1 MFVMLAMSNK
11 RMTSRP
17 ARAADTAN
25 GSVRSVLLRSSIS
38 VAAVTTSE
46 SRVISLVLPLATRPV
61 NVGLGALDPL
71 RPTVHVDRVTPVVH
85 PPHTT
90 VAEVLG
96 QVSTPSSVGV
106 ETTVLFTPLAHVG
119 ALPLSRA
126 ALSHSANT
134 HTRDKNVQT
143 IAGDIT
149 TVVDDLVE
157 QGVDLARLG
166 TDELGSVA
174 STFVIPFGTASH
186 GSKSVTK
193 RWIGRVSPG
202 LLTAALELEAATAAR
217 RAGVIATRT
226 GHDGFA
232 VSLANS
238 NGVIHWSLVT

>member
-11 RMTSRP
+11 TMTSRS

-25 GSVRSVLLRSSIS
+25 GSVRSVRLRSSIS
-38 VAAVTTSE
+38 IAAVATSE
-46 SRVISLVLPLATRPV
+46 IRVISLVLPLATRPV
-61 NVGLGALDPL
+61 NVGHGALDPL

-90 VAEVLG
+90 VAEVRG

-106 ETTVLFTPLAHVG
+106 ETTVLLTPLAYVG

-126 ALSHSANT
+126 ALSHKANT

-157 QGVDLARLG
+157 QGVDLAGLG
-166 TDELGSVA
+166 TGELGNVA

-193 RWIGRVSPG
+193 RWIGRVSPR

-217 RAGVIATRT
+217 RVGIIATRT
-226 GHDGFA
+226 GHDGSS